1 MSKNEKVLIPD
12 DHSGWFAG
20 FHATIRFL
28 KRAAWV
34 GLFVTLVLILTLT
47 ARSAQ

>member
-1 MSKNEKVLIPD
+1 VSKNEKVLTPD
-12 DHSGWFAG
+12 DHSGIIAG

-28 KRAAWV
+28 KRATWV
-34 GLFVTLVLILTLT
+34 GLFVALVLILTLT